1 MSAVHMVL
9 GNAPA
14 TDKRIQEIKELTE
27 SDTTRQRLKSVIRS
41 GWPDERTDIPEDILS
56 YWNFRDE
63 LSEAEGVIM
72 KGEKIIILTSL
83 RKDMLTRI
91 HCGYL
96 GILKCTQRA
105 REAIYWPG
113 ICKNIDELV
122 GKCEVCQ
129 RYRESNTKEPLILE
143 PIPDNPWDSVAM
155 DLFQWNNNDYTLIV
169 DHCS

>member
-63 LSEAEGVIM
+63 LSEAEGIIM
-72 KGEKIIILTSL
+72 KGEKIIILTLWLL
-83 RKDMLTRI
+83 RHFEMYSASKRSN
-91 HCGYL
+91 
-96 GILKCTQRA
+96 ILA
-105 REAIYWPG
+105 
-113 ICKNIDELV
+113 
-122 GKCEVCQ
+122 
-129 RYRESNTKEPLILE
+129 
-143 PIPDNPWDSVAM
+143 
-155 DLFQWNNNDYTLIV
+155 WNV
-169 DHCS
+169 